1 MYFQTYPTYEYDLS
15 NTGNRKLVTD
25 IMRRVSLRNNIKL
38 NTLVMDSYDIRD
50 GDTPEIVAAKYYG
63 DPKYHFVVLL
73 VNGFTN
79 RFDFPIPQRSLN
91 DFILGTITDQQH
103 ARSPNSS
110 LCYRE

>member
-50 GDTPEIVAAKYYG
+50 GDTPEIVAAKYY
-63 DPKYHFVVLL
+63 
-73 VNGFTN
+73 
-79 RFDFPIPQRSLN
+79 
-91 DFILGTITDQQH
+91 
-103 ARSPNSS
+103 
-110 LCYRE
+110 